1 MATMKDIITS
11 PLLLAMVIIGLLYIV
26 GFSLVYLKKAYTHC
40 LELGISKED
49 LKNVIKSSLVFSIVP
64 SLSIVVGLF
73 ALISVLGT
81 VWSWWR
87 LSVIGSLSYESLISS
102 SVASAIGFSSS
113 AEMLEGATGQQ
124 FGVVMILMSIG
135 MLSGFFILLPLGK
148 KLSMSVSKSE
158 ENGNGWKY
166 VLSGCFMLCLFA
178 VYIPVLLIGDTVQ
191 AAVML
196 TGLVIAVGLGLLA
209 KNPKLAWLND
219 FIMAFSMIG
228 GMISSVL
235 WCKLFYSI
243 FADWRYLMKK
253 KGSNKIVIT
262 DSFQAW
268 AHKWGRIGTLIAL
281 LYMIAIPFVV
291 LTFYDSLPSIGEVIN
306 LSTISILMI
315 YIPVGFSEAISYTPI
330 LGASSYLTFI
340 TGNIMNLKLPCA
352 VNAMKL
358 AKKEPNTPEGEAISS
373 VAVAICSIMTIIILA
388 LAALL
393 SAWISPVFELPAVKT
408 ASNYL
413 IPALFGSLTL
423 GLFASTSSGKKVVK
437 NGVMGVVPVIAI
449 ITVLALVV
457 RITTGSSLFGMVGFL
472 ILFMLPVA
480 IISSRIM
487 WKKNIIK
494 VIDKEDA
501 DTEKSE

>member
-1 MATMKDIITS
+1 
-11 PLLLAMVIIGLLYIV
+11 
-26 GFSLVYLKKAYTHC
+26 
-40 LELGISKED
+40 
-49 LKNVIKSSLVFSIVP
+49 
-64 SLSIVVGLF
+64 
-73 ALISVLGT
+73 
-81 VWSWWR
+81 
-87 LSVIGSLSYESLISS
+87 
-102 SVASAIGFSSS
+102 
-113 AEMLEGATGQQ
+113 
-124 FGVVMILMSIG
+124 
-135 MLSGFFILLPLGK
+135 
-148 KLSMSVSKSE
+148 
-158 ENGNGWKY
+158 
-166 VLSGCFMLCLFA
+166 
-178 VYIPVLLIGDTVQ
+178 
-191 AAVML
+191 
-196 TGLVIAVGLGLLA
+196 
-209 KNPKLAWLND
+209 
-219 FIMAFSMIG
+219 
-228 GMISSVL
+228 
-235 WCKLFYSI
+235 
-243 FADWRYLMKK
+243 MKK
-253 KGSNKIVIT
+253 KGSNKIVIA

-306 LSTISILMI
+306 LSTISILMV

-437 NGVMGVVPVIAI
+437 NGVMGVVPVIVI

-494 VIDKEDA
+494 VVNKEDA

>member
-1 MATMKDIITS
+1 
-11 PLLLAMVIIGLLYIV
+11 
-26 GFSLVYLKKAYTHC
+26 
-40 LELGISKED
+40 
-49 LKNVIKSSLVFSIVP
+49 
-64 SLSIVVGLF
+64 
-73 ALISVLGT
+73 
-81 VWSWWR
+81 
-87 LSVIGSLSYESLISS
+87 
-102 SVASAIGFSSS
+102 
-113 AEMLEGATGQQ
+113 
-124 FGVVMILMSIG
+124 
-135 MLSGFFILLPLGK
+135 
-148 KLSMSVSKSE
+148 
-158 ENGNGWKY
+158 
-166 VLSGCFMLCLFA
+166 
-178 VYIPVLLIGDTVQ
+178 
-191 AAVML
+191 
-196 TGLVIAVGLGLLA
+196 
-209 KNPKLAWLND
+209 
-219 FIMAFSMIG
+219 
-228 GMISSVL
+228 
-235 WCKLFYSI
+235 
-243 FADWRYLMKK
+243 MKK

-281 LYMIAIPFVV
+281 LYMIAIPFVL

-306 LSTISILMI
+306 LSTISILMV

-437 NGVMGVVPVIAI
+437 NGVMGVVPVIVI

-480 IISSRIM
+480 IISSWIM
-487 WKKNIIK
+487 WKKKIIQ
-494 VIDKEDA
+494 VVDKEDA

>member
-1 MATMKDIITS
+1 
-11 PLLLAMVIIGLLYIV
+11 
-26 GFSLVYLKKAYTHC
+26 
-40 LELGISKED
+40 
-49 LKNVIKSSLVFSIVP
+49 
-64 SLSIVVGLF
+64 
-73 ALISVLGT
+73 
-81 VWSWWR
+81 
-87 LSVIGSLSYESLISS
+87 
-102 SVASAIGFSSS
+102 
-113 AEMLEGATGQQ
+113 
-124 FGVVMILMSIG
+124 
-135 MLSGFFILLPLGK
+135 
-148 KLSMSVSKSE
+148 
-158 ENGNGWKY
+158 
-166 VLSGCFMLCLFA
+166 
-178 VYIPVLLIGDTVQ
+178 
-191 AAVML
+191 
-196 TGLVIAVGLGLLA
+196 
-209 KNPKLAWLND
+209 
-219 FIMAFSMIG
+219 
-228 GMISSVL
+228 
-235 WCKLFYSI
+235 
-243 FADWRYLMKK
+243 MKK

-306 LSTISILMI
+306 LSTISILMV

-437 NGVMGVVPVIAI
+437 NGVMGVVPVIVI

-487 WKKNIIK
+487 WKKNIIN
-494 VIDKEDA
+494 VVNKEDA